1 MELFLQDKMV
11 LLGLGLLFS
20 SLALFGAF
28 KAGQAIERKGTLD
41 SMQKTLDNMQEF
53 TLTELKQ
60 ETATELKMILDEYKQ
75 THASIDIPNNIS
87 CNEIM
92 EILGRFVE
100 IEETILEK
108 SLALNQIYSDLV
120 YNYTQSVY
128 FAYFLE
134 SIMPM

>member
-1 MELFLQDKMV
+1 MV